1 MADTSLFTRLQRL
14 FSSDVIIRNVGGKR
28 LKVMDTGRIQKYG
41 NLASNSLYDRFTRL
55 HKPVGSS
62 LQYNPTLNYQ
72 SMRLQLYSDYEAM
85 DHDPIIAA
93 ALDIMADETTSRNE
107 YGQVL
112 NINSADEN
120 IRKVLH
126 NLFYDVLNVEFNLAT
141 WIRNMCKY
149 GDFYLKLEV
158 SEKFGVYNV
167 IPLST
172 YEVVREE
179 GTDPDNPSYTRFTMD
194 PNGLASGAT
203 NTIRRDQFQ
212 LENYEVAHFR
222 LLTDSNYLPYGRSYL
237 EPARK
242 VFKQLMLM
250 EDAML
255 IHRIMRAPE
264 KRTFYINVG
273 AIPPEQVEQ
282 FMKETVNKMK
292 KTPYIDQNTGDY
304 NLKYNMQN
312 ITEDFYIPVRGNDNS
327 TKIETTKGLE
337 YDGTTDVEYLK
348 HKMMAA
354 LKIPKPFLGYEE
366 GVEGKSTLAGMDIRF
381 ARTVE
386 RIQRIVESELTK
398 IALVH
403 LYSQGFTDEQLV
415 DFSLELT
422 VPSIIYEQEKV
433 ELYTAKTTVAKEM
446 IDGKLF
452 SRDWVYENVYGLSP
466 DQYSNQKDIMIEDA
480 LTAFRL
486 SQLENEGNDPT
497 ESGMSYG
504 TPHDLASLYGNKRDK
519 SVGPAQVPT
528 GYDEKD
534 PGRPTEKPQNYGSDK
549 SNFSRDPLGTKA
561 QSAVNPTKQSDGNRV
576 STFEVKNLKKSLQ
589 KALNKKQ
596 ILKEEE
602 ENGMLS
608 EKNIK
613 PQE

>member
-1 MADTSLFTRLQRL
+1 MADTSLFSRLQRL

-41 NLASNSLYDRFTRL
+41 NLATNSLYDRFTRL
-55 HKPVGSS
+55 HRPVGSS

-93 ALDIMADETTSRNE
+93 ALDIISDETTSRNE

-112 NINSADEN
+112 NINSHDEN

-126 NLFYDVLNVEFNLAT
+126 NLFYDVLNVEFNLST
-141 WIRNMCKY
+141 WVRNMCKY

-167 IPLST
+167 IPLSV

-179 GTDPDNPSYTRFTMD
+179 GTDPENPSYTRFTLD

-222 LLTDSNYLPYGRSYL
+222 LLTDSNYLPYGRAYL

-282 FMKETVNKMK
+282 FMNETVNKMK

-327 TKIETTKGLE
+327 TRIETTKGLD
-337 YDGTTDVEYLK
+337 YDGTGDIEYLK
-348 HKMMAA
+348 NKMMAA

-366 GVEGKSTLAGMDIRF
+366 GVEGKSTLAGMDVRF

-386 RIQRIVESELTK
+386 RVQRIIESELTK

-433 ELYTAKTTVAKEM
+433 ELFTAKTTVAGDM
-446 IDGKLF
+446 IDKGLF
-452 SRDWVYENVYGLSP
+452 SKDWVYENVFGLSP
-466 DQYSNQKDIMIEDA
+466 DQYNDEKDQQVEDA
-480 LTAFRL
+480 FHKFRMA
-486 SQLENEGNDPT
+486 QIENEGNDPT
-497 ESGMSYG
+497 ESGISYG

-519 SVGPAQVPT
+519 AVGPAQVPA
-528 GYDEKD
+528 GYDEKE
-534 PGRPTEKPQNYGSDK
+534 PVGRPVEKPTTYGSDK
-549 SNFSRDPLGTKA
+549 SNFSRDPLGKGG
-561 QSAVNPTKQSDGNRV
+561 QSAPKPEKPTDTNKV
-576 STFEVKNLKKSLQ
+576 STFEAASLKKSLQ
-589 KALNKKQ
+589 KIRNKKK
-596 ILKEEE
+596 ILNEIDED
-602 ENGMLS
+602 GLLS

-613 PQE
+613 S

>member
-1 MADTSLFTRLQRL
+1 MADTSLFTRLRRL
-14 FSSDVIIRNVGGKR
+14 FSNDVIIRNVGGKQ
-28 LKVMDTGRIQKYG
+28 LKIMDTGRIQKYG
-41 NLASNSLYDRFTRL
+41 NLATNSLYDRFTRL

-93 ALDIMADETTSRNE
+93 ALDIISDETTSRNE
-107 YGQVL
+107 FGDVL
-112 NINSADEN
+112 NVNSSNEN
-120 IRKVLH
+120 VRKVLH
-126 NLFYDVLNVEFNLAT
+126 NLFYDVLNIEFNLPT

-149 GDFYLKLEV
+149 GDFYLKMEV

-167 IPLST
+167 IPLSV

-179 GTDPDNPSYTRFTMD
+179 GTDPENPSYTRFTLD

-203 NTIRRDQFQ
+203 NTIRRDQFT
-212 LENYEVAHFR
+212 LENYEIAHFR

-237 EPARK
+237 EPSRK

-273 AIPPEQVEQ
+273 AIPPDQVEQ
-282 FMKETVNKMK
+282 FMAETVNKMK
-292 KTPYIDQNTGDY
+292 KTPYIDQQTGDY

-327 TKIETTKGLE
+327 TKIETTKGLD
-337 YDGTTDVEYLK
+337 YDGTQDIEYLK

-403 LYSQGFTDEQLV
+403 LYSQGFEDKDLV
-415 DFSLELT
+415 DFKLELT
-422 VPSIIYEQEKV
+422 VPSIVYEQEKV
-433 ELYTAKTTVAKEM
+433 ELFTAKTTVAGDM
-446 IDGKLF
+446 IDKGLF
-452 SRDWVYENVYGLSP
+452 SKDWVYENVYGLSP
-466 DQYSNQKDIMIEDA
+466 DQYNEQKDAMIEDA
-480 LTAFRL
+480 MEKFRL
-486 SQLENEGNDPT
+486 SQLENEGNDPV

-519 SVGPAQVPT
+519 AVGPAQIPT
-528 GYDEKD
+528 GYDEKE
-534 PGRPTEKPQNYGSDK
+534 PGRPVEKPQNYGSDQG
-549 SNFSRDPLGTKA
+549 NFSRDPLGKKDLKP
-561 QSAVNPTKQSDGNRV
+561 SSPVKPSDGNRV
-576 STFEVKNLKKSLQ
+576 STFETIQIKKSLQ
-589 KALNKKQ
+589 KLRSKKQ
-596 ILKEEE
+596 IINE
-602 ENGMLS
+602 ENKDGMLS
-608 EKNIK
+608 DKNIK
-613 PQE
+613 S